1 MFPIYGRATR
11 KLCAVGLM
19 PNKSNPANLLAKI
32 SKYNGSTS
40 TYTSTN
46 ANKRSW
52 FAMDIEQP
60 SQQAAEVIFGVEE

>member
-1 MFPIYGRATR
+1 MFTIYRRANR

-19 PNKSNPANLLAKI
+19 PNKCNPANLLAKI

-60 SQQAAEVIFGVEE
+60 PQQAAEVFVWVVE

>member
-60 SQQAAEVIFGVEE
+60 PQQAAEVFVWVVE

>member
-46 ANKRSW
+46 VNKRSW

-60 SQQAAEVIFGVEE
+60 PQQAAEVFVWVVE